1 MKMRSVAAL
10 GAVLMLGG
18 CGNYQN
24 LPPPAVA
31 TLTDFPTDYRQQ
43 IVKQVRTTFFDPYS
57 IRDAEISEPF
67 LNKSVIAVC
76 IKANAKNRMGGY
88 IGIRPTA
95 YYFKNGGFAFSESD
109 FAPVV
114 CDKAKYGPF
123 PEIDAAAIRRR

>member
-1 MKMRSVAAL
+1 MRVGLGAAL
-10 GAVLMLGG
+10 GAAVMLGG

-31 TLTDFPTDYRQQ
+31 TMTDLPTDYRQQ

-67 LNKSVIAVC
+67 PNKSVIAVC
-76 IKANAKNRMGGY
+76 IKMNAKNRMGGY
-88 IGIRPTA
+88 IGIKPTA
-95 YYFKNGGFAFSESD
+95 YYFKNGGFAFSETD

-123 PEIDAAAIRRR
+123 PEIDSAPGKRR